1 MALCPSMWFTA
12 NGPVS
17 GSLEQLIKRVF
28 YCSSAHKRVRKPS
41 KRLIEWSEEYE
52 QIFSTRK
59 KTKRPLQMIG
69 KVKESAWLDPY
80 TCVLS

>member
-1 MALCPSMWFTA
+1 MWFTA
-12 NGPVS
+12 NRPVS
-17 GSLEQLIKRVF
+17 GSLKQLIKRVF
-28 YCSSAHKRVRKPS
+28 IVYCSSAHKRVRKPS

-69 KVKESAWLDPY
+69 KVKESA
-80 TCVLS
+80 